1 MLVRYIAVCSAT
13 VLAVIAF
20 QGTAAQALSVHE
32 CSAKYQAAKA
42 AGTLNGMK
50 WNEFRKTECGAEATA
65 APATAAAPLPTP
77 TAHGLSMHEC
87 SAKYQAAKTAGTLN
101 GMKWNEFRKTECGA
115 EVTAAPAPATAAAPA
130 PSPVPAPTRSAAPV
144 TIGNAV
150 FPSAINPRYSSESAG
165 KARMETCLDQY
176 RTNKANNTNGGLKW
190 IQRGG
195 GYYSECVKRLKGQA

>member
-50 WNEFRKTECGAEATA
+50 WNDFRKTQCGGEA
-65 APATAAAPLPTP
+65 
-77 TAHGLSMHEC
+77 
-87 SAKYQAAKTAGTLN
+87 
-101 GMKWNEFRKTECGA
+101 
-115 EVTAAPAPATAAAPA
+115 TAAPAPATAPA
-130 PSPVPAPTRSAAPV
+130 PSLPPTRSAAPFAP
-144 TIGNAV
+144 GNAV
-150 FPSAINPRYSSESAG
+150 FPSAINPKYSSESAG
-165 KARMETCLDQY
+165 KARMQTCLDQY
-176 RTNKANNTNGGLKW
+176 RANKANNTNSGLKW